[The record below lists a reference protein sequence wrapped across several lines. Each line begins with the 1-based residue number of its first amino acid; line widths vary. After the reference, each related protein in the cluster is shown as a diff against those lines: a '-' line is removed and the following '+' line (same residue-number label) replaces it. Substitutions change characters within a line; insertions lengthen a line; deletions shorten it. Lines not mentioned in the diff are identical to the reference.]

1 MGSLYLEL
9 CALQCPSYLVTTCS
23 VGWVG
28 LRRRVPEPRISE
40 CLTILLASA
49 RASWLTDA
57 CKVSCVPLT
66 RRMPRLLMMHDRPFL
81 FQGLSFPLC
90 LVEGGRLGHLC
101 CLPSLGVDL
110 MMSAFSHSGNSTSA
124 SPWSGL
130 VLLSKHFGLWRRLG
144 QEEETGA
151 ADASVSAPRVKKGKV
166 AESSASP
173 RDDGRARRA
182 RASSR
187 APRARGSCSDDAA
200 HVDSLGEEVGRPLE
214 QGAASFG
221 HPDRADRTPPR
232 PPTGPRAEAR
242 AAGSPR
248 RGAIQSPST
257 FDRDQFYR
265 WGLGRV
271 RSEPPASG
279 LNCFYQRG
287 RLRRSGSRTTRPASR
302 ASP

>member
-1 MGSLYLEL
+1 MELLCSGVPSAERAMLLHGIIVLGIVCTSVSL
-9 CALQCPSYLVTTCS
+9 AWSYLVTTCS

-66 RRMPRLLMMHDRPFL
+66 RRMPRLMMHDRSFL

-90 LVEGGRLGHLC
+90 LVGGGRLRLGLPHLC

-110 MMSAFSHSGNSTSA
+110 MMSAFSHSGNATSA

-151 ADASVSAPRVKKGKV
+151 ADASVSGPRAKKGKG
-166 AESSASP
+166 AESSTSP
-173 RDDGRARRA
+173 
-182 RASSR
+182 SSPDVEMMD
-187 APRARGSCSDDAA
+187 APDEQERVRELRELGGCSDDAA
-200 HVDSLGEEVGRPLE
+200 HVDSLGEEVGRTFE
-214 QGAASFG
+214 QGAASLG
-221 HPDRADRTPPR
+221 HPDRADRTPLR

-257 FDRDQFYR
+257 FARDQFFR

-271 RSEPPASG
+271 TSVKE
-279 LNCFYQRG
+279 
-287 RLRRSGSRTTRPASR
+287 
-302 ASP
+302 